1 MCQVSKWMDHNMN
14 GIAMNRTTVVEQPL
28 LLEVL
33 NQRMTQN
40 SIDFLRWLC
49 APEVPVA
56 LIVDA
61 LRDKIV

>member
-40 SIDFLRWLC
+40 SIDFLR
-49 APEVPVA
+49 
-56 LIVDA
+56 
-61 LRDKIV
+61 